1 MGGWCSPH
9 GSEFLITRVNTA
21 TGTHHCGWE
30 KGIKKKY
37 TFGVFPFLPLYTVSL
52 NISLHFH
59 TSLSNKASGH
69 HNTHFLHSPYITPH
83 ISIGALDSVKI
94 FQSHFLFLNLSQ
106 YKPCSKCYEKMYM
119 FIQGRLW
126 QDTGLS
132 LLGWPQEEAGVSDA
146 CVSVSSHHP
155 SHPVPQEPAVP
166 CPLVSARTPPYFLGK

>member
-1 MGGWCSPH
+1 MSLQEAGGPRAASMMERMVLPQ

-21 TGTHHCGWE
+21 SGTHHWG
-30 KGIKKKY
+30 
-37 TFGVFPFLPLYTVSL
+37 FGGERTLRKIYIWSFSFLPLYTVSL

-94 FQSHFLFLNLSQ
+94 FQSHILFLNLSQ

-126 QDTGLS
+126 QDTGFS
-132 LLGWPQEEAGVSDA
+132 LHG
-146 CVSVSSHHP
+146 
-155 SHPVPQEPAVP
+155 
-166 CPLVSARTPPYFLGK
+166 

>member
-1 MGGWCSPH
+1 M
-9 GSEFLITRVNTA
+9 
-21 TGTHHCGWE
+21 
-30 KGIKKKY
+30 
-37 TFGVFPFLPLYTVSL
+37 PLYTVSL

-132 LLGWPQEEAGVSDA
+132 LLGWPQEGAGVSDP